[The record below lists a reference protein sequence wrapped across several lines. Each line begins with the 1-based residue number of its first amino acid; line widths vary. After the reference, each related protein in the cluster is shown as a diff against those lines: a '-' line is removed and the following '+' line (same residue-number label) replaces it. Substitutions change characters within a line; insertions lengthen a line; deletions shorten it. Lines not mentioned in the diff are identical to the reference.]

1 MATIRILILT
11 AKLNEFD
18 GIADYARVKAHY
30 LEKLGAEV
38 SLYNLCDPVQCEMV
52 ERAIYEPNASPLNLS
67 LEFEFNLF
75 QQDHSIKW
83 LEALLVQRA
92 ANVRLSIM
100 LHELWYRTAGH
111 ALFAFVKSKIK
122 RRLIDRFLKKVQ
134 PEYIFTNSRYNQL
147 KLEHL
152 GYSAD
157 VLPVYSNIR
166 VSDFSKAKDA
176 GRRWL
181 NEQGL
186 VTSDNTRIGLLF
198 GGIDPKWKFKKTLQ
212 LLEEQAKRRDLEL
225 RFVYIGNDGASE
237 TLQRFSNQVSMF
249 SSLINL
255 GTRQEEAICYA
266 LAGADFGFCVTP
278 VQFATRSGS
287 LAAKIEAKLPIL
299 LGDPYQLADITGMFS
314 DTPIDLFW
322 DQTRIQA
329 EGIPQCTMCGA
340 GAHTDMR
347 LKMVEQFL
355 EKIQTIKSN

>member
-1 MATIRILILT
+1 MAAVRIFILT
-11 AKLNEFD
+11 ARLNEFD

-38 SLYNLCDPVQCEMV
+38 SLYNVCDPVQFEMV
-52 ERAIYEPNASPLNLS
+52 ERAISEPNASPLYLS

-75 QQDHSIKW
+75 QQDRSITW
-83 LEALLVQRA
+83 LEALLVQRG
-92 ANVRLSIM
+92 ANIKLSIM
-100 LHELWYRTAGH
+100 LHELWYRTAGNT
-111 ALFAFVKSKIK
+111 LFAFVKSKIK
-122 RRLIDRFLKKVQ
+122 RRLIDHFLKKVQ
-134 PEYIFTNSRYNQL
+134 PEYIFTNSKYNQL

-166 VSDFSKAKDA
+166 ISDFSKTKAA

-186 VTSDNTRIGLLF
+186 ATSDHTRIGLLF
-198 GGIDPKWKFKKTLQ
+198 GGIYPKWEFNKTLQ
-212 LLEEQAKRRDLEL
+212 LLKEQAKRSELEL

-237 TLQRFSNQVSMF
+237 ILQRFSNQVSTF
-249 SSLINL
+249 SSLTNL

-278 VQFATRSGS
+278 VPFATRSGS
-287 LAAKIEAKLPIL
+287 LAAKIESQLPIL
-299 LGDPYQLADITGMFS
+299 LGTPYQLADITGMFP
-314 DTPIDLFW
+314 DTSMDLFW

-329 EGIPQCTMCGA
+329 EGIPQCSMRETGV
-340 GAHTDMR
+340 TTNMR
-347 LKMVEQFL
+347 LEMVQRFL
-355 EKIQTIKSN
+355 TRLADN